1 MVILTFGTG
10 LRRGEL
16 AGLKWEDIDFE
27 DKELLPAR
35 SIAAQRVGRVKAEAS
50 GKKIPLD
57 DAPIERLLGNSLRCR
72 QRLRLS
78 DHRKTGY

>member
-16 AGLKWEDIDFE
+16 AGLTGKTSTL
-27 DKELLPAR
+27 KRRNCYLQR
-35 SIAAQRVGRVKAEAS
+35 SIVAQPVGRVKTEAS

-57 DAPIERLLGNSLRCR
+57 DALIENLL
-72 QRLRLS
+72 
-78 DHRKTGY
+78 D

>member
-35 SIAAQRVGRVKAEAS
+35 SIAAQRVGRVKTEAS

-57 DAPIERLLGNSLRCR
+57 DALIEKLL
-72 QRLRLS
+72 
-78 DHRKTGY
+78 D